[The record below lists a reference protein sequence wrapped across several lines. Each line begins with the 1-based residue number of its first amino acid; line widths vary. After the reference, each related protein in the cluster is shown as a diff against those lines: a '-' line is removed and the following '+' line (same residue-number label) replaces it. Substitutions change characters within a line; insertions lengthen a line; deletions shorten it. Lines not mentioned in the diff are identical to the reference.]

1 MQTPTI
7 YETDATGAFVLFM
20 IPVVVYFL
28 PLIVAI
34 NRGHEDRTR
43 IGVLNLL
50 LGWTVIGWIA
60 ALVWA
65 TTGRKESMLLQA
77 GGDQALSS
85 R

>member
-1 MQTPTI
+1 MQTPSI
-7 YETDATGAFVLFM
+7 YESDATGAFVLFT

-28 PLIVAI
+28 PLIIAV

-65 TTGRKESMLLQA
+65 TTGRKGNMLLHA
-77 GGDQALSS
+77 GGDQALGSQ
-85 R
+85 